1 MDLLSRRC
9 VLTLVALALGGALTS
24 GCAGLARPSDL
35 RPASHPLLEGVAP
48 RTRLLPIAHRA
59 RSEARPTRAERP
71 ETRAARPSR
80 PSVETSGPPRSDGPG
95 AAAARKAIAVRL
107 GELDGK
113 RQIDERPANDIALLR
128 AALHDIDGVRDPG
141 DSLAETRRASRPV
154 NRPMPG
160 DLAFFDGA
168 GGAAEVAIV
177 RNRRDDGALEALA
190 VTRGAVRRIVVHPE
204 DPHTRRRAGRVVNTF
219 LRARRKGD
227 EASAVYLAGQLLID
241 FRTLID

>member
-1 MDLLSRRC
+1 MDLFSRRC
-9 VLTLVALALGGALTS
+9 VLTLVALALGGLLTS

-48 RTRLLPIAHRA
+48 RTRLLPLAHRA
-59 RSEARPTRAERP
+59 RSKPATRAERTETREARPTRP
-71 ETRAARPSR
+71 T
-80 PSVETSGPPRSDGPG
+80 VEASGPPRSDGPA

-113 RQIDERPANDIALLR
+113 RQIDERPASDIALLR
-128 AALHDIDGVRDPG
+128 AALYDIDGVQDPG

-154 NRPMPG
+154 GRPMPG

-177 RNRRDDGALEALA
+177 RNRRDDGAIEALA
-190 VTRGAVRRIVVHPE
+190 VTRGAVRPIVVHPG